1 MTLLALARKVYQGAV
16 QFNETQPPVA
26 GTPIVRML
34 IGGPSF
40 RFDPENDPAQL
51 LDVLCWLTTNKAFRS
66 IGRRNINIA
75 CMENVQVDAEG
86 RQRMRR
92 IDQQIPHDNTPQSLA
107 AAIVKAACRVAGDEA

>member
-1 MTLLALARKVYQGAV
+1 MTMLALAKKVYP
-16 QFNETQPPVA
+16 NA
-26 GTPIVRML
+26 GWDSAESGKPYCVNYDYFSSNCYS
-34 IGGPSF
+34 G
-40 RFDPENDPAQL
+40 FDPERNPAQL

-107 AAIVKAACRVAGDEA
+107 AAIVKAACSVAEEEE

>member
-1 MTLLALARKVYQGAV
+1 MTLLALARKVYRHRDWVMVA
-16 QFNETQPPVA
+16 NEAFCVERY
-26 GTPIVRML
+26 TPAIRQD
-34 IGGPSF
+34 GF
-40 RFDPENDPAQL
+40 TFDPERNPAQL

-92 IDQQIPHDNTPQSLA
+92 IDQQIPHDNTTQSLA
-107 AAIVKAACRVAGDEA
+107 AAIVKAACRVAGEEA